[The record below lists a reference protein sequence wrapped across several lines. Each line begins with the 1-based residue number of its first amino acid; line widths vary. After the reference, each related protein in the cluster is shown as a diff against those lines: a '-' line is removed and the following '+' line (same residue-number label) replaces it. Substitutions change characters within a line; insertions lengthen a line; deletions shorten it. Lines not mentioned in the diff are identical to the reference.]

1 MKDYY
6 ITVTGMNHYYGLA
19 PFSVGKVLKC
29 YKEPSNPY
37 DNEAIVVK
45 LKEVGNISDLRS
57 YKNYDKHPI
66 HLPRQGKW
74 TTCNSG
80 INGAKWGN
88 KSDDSAME
96 LPADYF

>member
-66 HLPRQGKW
+66 HLPRHYL
-74 TTCNSG
+74 C
-80 INGAKWGN
+80 
-88 KSDDSAME
+88 E
-96 LPADYF
+96 